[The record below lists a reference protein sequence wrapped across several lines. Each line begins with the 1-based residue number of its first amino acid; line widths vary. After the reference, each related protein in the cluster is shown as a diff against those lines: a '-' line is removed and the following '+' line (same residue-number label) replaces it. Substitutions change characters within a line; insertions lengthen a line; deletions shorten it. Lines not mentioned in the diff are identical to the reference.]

1 MKKGHYQEIDFSKL
15 PSYQK
20 AKTEDT
26 FLSQSGI
33 NKRQTVKRGAGSN
46 VNLASRKEMELKG
59 FNLIL
64 DQTGKVLTD
73 MALLKAL
80 IALRR
85 DIARHDK
92 IAETR
97 VCSNTAL
104 VNLSTYH
111 PSNKAEFINLY
122 GLSEKSYGKYG
133 EMLLKKIIESSKNQ

>member
-1 MKKGHYQEIDFSKL
+1 MKKGYYQEIDFSKL

-20 AKTEDT
+20 AKMEDA
-26 FLSQSGI
+26 FVSQSEAS
-33 NKRQTVKRGAGSN
+33 KRQTVKRQAGPN
-46 VNLASRKEMELKG
+46 VNVALRKEMELKG
-59 FNLIL
+59 FSLIL

-85 DIARHDK
+85 DIARRDK

-133 EMLLKKIIESSKNQ
+133 EMLLKRIIEASKNQ